1 MRTPEAD
8 GEAAK
13 VGSQLDELKIGARR
27 GQNVPCHREVMG
39 MSRDTSQLNCNTK
52 EQLLSC
58 CAQLARP
65 PLEHKHEGGISGRQV
80 MQDTN
85 HVIIE
90 S

>member
-1 MRTPEAD
+1 
-8 GEAAK
+8 
-13 VGSQLDELKIGARR
+13 
-27 GQNVPCHREVMG
+27 MG